1 MKKYRLLLVTLML
14 LMAGCMTHPIST
26 FNSSYG
32 KLYLTDASK
41 LMEIIT
47 NTIRGM
53 KGYRIV
59 EQKNSSYLTVRYDP
73 SNPFFGS
80 ATIKMQLL
88 SSEGL
93 DINNQKHTGI
103 EIIMTDTTR
112 WYSEDTSFSAGD
124 IMAVLINQV
133 EQSITYHKIDSVSI
147 SKNVPMKY

>member
-1 MKKYRLLLVTLML
+1 MKIFRLLFVILML
-14 LMAGCMTHPIST
+14 LMAGCMTPPIST

-32 KLYLTDASK
+32 KLYLTDTSK

-47 NTIRGM
+47 NTVRGM
-53 KGYRIV
+53 KGYSIA
-59 EQKNSSYLTVRYDP
+59 EQQNSYLTIRYDP

-88 SSEGL
+88 SSEGY

-103 EIIMTDTTR
+103 EIIMTDMTR

-124 IMAVLINQV
+124 IIAVLINQV

-147 SKNVPMKY
+147 SKNVPMQYN